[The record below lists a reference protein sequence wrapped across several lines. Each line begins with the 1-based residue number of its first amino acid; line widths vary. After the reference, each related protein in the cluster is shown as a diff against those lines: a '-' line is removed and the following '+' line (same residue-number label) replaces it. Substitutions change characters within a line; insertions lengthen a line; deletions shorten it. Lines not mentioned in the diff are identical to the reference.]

1 MPGGFAA
8 TDASVGILGP
18 DRGGPVRIGIVGL
31 GAFGRLH
38 ALTAAG
44 LAEVA
49 LVALVDGRQAVL
61 DGLPAEL
68 AHVPRWN
75 DLEAALAASR
85 AEAWIVAASTA
96 SHVPLTRTL
105 LAAGASVLLEKP
117 IADDLAAASSLAPL
131 VRDDSSNLM
140 LGHLTLFGSEFRQL
154 LHEVRRHGPISFIDA
169 VRHRPANTL
178 DRYPG
183 ESPFHLTM
191 VHDLC
196 QVFVLM
202 DGAEPAHLS
211 AHLRR
216 TPAGHPDLA
225 LAQLR
230 WEHGA
235 VATVTASFLTPPGM
249 PSDGFDRLEVFGPG
263 WAARLLPNPRPIEVW
278 SDRARWPLPL
288 EIDARVDRPS
298 GMLAEQLR
306 CFCGVV
312 RGTSAVP
319 RGATYA
325 DALRISHWIDRFLTT
340 AI

>member
-1 MPGGFAA
+1 MPGGFVAN
-8 TDASVGILGP
+8 P
-18 DRGGPVRIGIVGL
+18 EPVRIGIVGL
-31 GAFGRLH
+31 GSFGRLH

-44 LAEVA
+44 LAEA
-49 LVALVDGRQAVL
+49 HLVALVDRRQAVL
-61 DGLPAEL
+61 DELPPSL
-68 AHVPRWN
+68 ADVPRWN
-75 DLEAALAASR
+75 DLDAALETSR
-85 AEAWIVAASTA
+85 AEAWIVAAATA
-96 SHVPLTRTL
+96 SHVPLARTL
-105 LAAGASVLLEKP
+105 LAAGARVLLEKP
-117 IADDLAAASSLAPL
+117 IATDLATATSLAPL

-154 LHEVRRHGPISFIDA
+154 LLEVRRHGPISFIDA
-169 VRHRPANTL
+169 VRHRPATTL
-178 DRYPG
+178 ERFPG

-202 DGAEPAHLS
+202 DGAEPAELT

-216 TPAGHPDLA
+216 TPAGSPDLA

-230 WEHGA
+230 WDHGA
-235 VATVTASFLTPPGM
+235 IATLTASFLTPPGM

-278 SDRARWPLPL
+278 SDRARWPRAL
-288 EIDARVDRPS
+288 EIDADADRPS

-325 DALRISHWIDRFLTT
+325 DALRISRWIDRFQI
-340 AI
+340 AAV